1 MIVLDTNVISEVMKP
16 SPDPVVL
23 EWINRQSE
31 DALFITTITV
41 AEISAGIQK
50 LDAGKRRD
58 DLDRRLQDMV
68 QLFNGRTLTF
78 DLGAAMLFGRIIG
91 EARRNGLAIG
101 FQDGLIA
108 ATAAWRKCAVASR
121 DVSPFEAA
129 GVEVINPWFAP
140 AEDEADMPTT
150 THNEDD
156 DS

>member
-16 SPDPVVL
+16 SPDPIVL
-23 EWINRQSE
+23 EWLNRQSE

-41 AEISAGIQK
+41 AEISAGIHK

-68 QLFNGRTLTF
+68 QLFNGRSLTF
-78 DLGAAMLFGRIIG
+78 DLGAAMRFGRIMG

-108 ATAAWRKCAVASR
+108 ATAIWHKCAVASR
-121 DVSPFEAA
+121 DVAPFEAA
-129 GVEVINPWFAP
+129 GLEVINPWSS
-140 AEDEADMPTT
+140 EVESDDTSTT
-150 THNEDD
+150 PD
-156 DS
+156 

>member
-16 SPDPVVL
+16 SPDPAVMM
-23 EWINRQSE
+23 WINRQSE

-41 AEISAGIQK
+41 AEISAGIHK

-68 QLFNGRTLTF
+68 KLFNGRTLTF
-78 DLGAAMLFGRIIG
+78 DLGAAMIFGRIIG
-91 EARRNGLAIG
+91 EARRKGLAIG

-108 ATAAWRKCAVASR
+108 AIVTWNKLAVASR

-129 GVEVINPWFAP
+129 GIEVINPWRSH
-140 AEDEADMPTT
+140 E
-150 THNEDD
+150 
-156 DS
+156 